1 MELAKTITTIAL
13 VIISIIGAIFS
24 VLALKKI
31 KEDKS
36 GESKDRVYFKN
47 GLILLA
53 IGLIWIGSALV
64 WDISFAPGG
73 AFTGV
78 GVTYLI
84 FALAYRKNGESK

>member
-1 MELAKTITTIAL
+1 MELAKMITIIAL

-36 GESKDRVYFKN
+36 GESIGRVYFKN

-73 AFTGV
+73 AFAGV

-84 FALAYRKNGESK
+84 FGLVYRKNREGE